1 MKIRIS
7 RVTGYRDITPRFSV
21 EEYRTGLGFVNNPI
35 IINGMP
41 FATAKTREEWRPCE
55 DQSVLQQLYY
65 GGIDRWFARQ
75 LTPFDY
81 FVIELDEGLVKKAY
95 HESNGKVVVEL
106 CDTDE
111 PKFTLEEW
119 LQTLNACAK

>member
-7 RVTGYRDITPRFSV
+7 RVTGYRDTTPRFKV

-35 IINGMP
+35 IINGIQ
-41 FATAKTREEWRPCE
+41 FATAKTREEWLPYE

-65 GGIDRWFARQ
+65 GGIERWFTRQ
-75 LTPFDY
+75 LSPFDY
-81 FVIELDEGLVKKAY
+81 FVIELERGLVKKAY
-95 HESNGKVVVEL
+95 HESNGKIVVEL

-111 PKFTLEEW
+111 PKFSLEEW